1 MEPALHRLPVEIW
14 RRILSLLLNI
24 TQILDADGDIQG
36 LVRTAKKV
44 EPMRRTL
51 RSVCKGWAEH
61 VEKDPFFIDMVSA
74 GMKLLENLMPLAYV
88 TRSKVISINGSLGWS
103 PSLFQNWLGRIVGAE
118 AGLRV
123 LHIDA

>member
-61 VEKDPFFIDMVSA
+61 VEKDPFFVDIVSA
-74 GMKLLENLMPLAYV
+74 RKDLRANIMPLEYIK
-88 TRSKVISINGSLGWS
+88 RSTVINIEDLYWDLL
-103 PSLFQNWLGRIVGAE
+103 PSWLGRIVEAE

-123 LHIDA
+123 LHIAV